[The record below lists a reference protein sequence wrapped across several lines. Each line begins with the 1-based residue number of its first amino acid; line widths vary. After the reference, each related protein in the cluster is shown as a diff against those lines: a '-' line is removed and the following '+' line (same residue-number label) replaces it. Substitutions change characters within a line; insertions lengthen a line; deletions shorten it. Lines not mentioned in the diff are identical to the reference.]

1 MAPADIVDTAQE
13 AAGQEPP
20 PLIVRE
26 SLAAYLEE
34 RGLGSGE
41 LAAERIGEGHSNITF
56 LVTLGDQRVV
66 LRRPPRPPI
75 PPSAHD
81 VLREARVLTAVQD
94 TDVRVPWVLAVCDD
108 ESVLGVP
115 FYVMEEVRG
124 TVITTDIPPA
134 LDNPD
139 ERRRIGAEL
148 IDGLAEIHDVDWQ
161 AAGLEGFGKPTGY
174 LDLQVRRFNGLWE
187 HNKTRELPRVQEV
200 GEWLEANKPES
211 PDSTIVHGDYRLG
224 NVMVAEEAPASLV
237 AIFDWELST
246 IGDPLADLG
255 YMTVTWVE
263 PGDTPD
269 TMFSSLTAVTRA
281 EGFQTRDELIELYE
295 ERTGRPVG
303 NLRWYQTL
311 ALWKAAVFMEGNYKR
326 FSQGMS
332 DDEYL
337 GLFDEGVPALAE
349 AAWEIANAPAPSRR
363 ACWSTSAAC

>member
-1 MAPADIVDTAQE
+1 LARLKGCAAVADVVDTREQ
-13 AAGQEPP
+13 AANEDVP

-26 SLAAYLEE
+26 PLAAFLEE
-34 RGLGSGE
+34 QGLGSGE
-41 LAAERIGEGHSNITF
+41 LSAERIGEGHSNVTF
-56 LVTLGDQRVV
+56 LVRLGERRCVI
-66 LRRPPRPPI
+66 RRPPRPPI

-81 VLREARVLTAVQD
+81 VLREARVLSGVQD
-94 TDVRVPWVLAVCDD
+94 SVRVPRVLAVCDD

-115 FYVMEEVRG
+115 FYVMEEVEG
-124 TVITTDIPPA
+124 SVITTAIPPE

-148 IDGLAEIHDVDWQ
+148 IEGLAEIHAVDWQ

-174 LDLQVRRFNGLWE
+174 LDRQLRRFNGLWE
-187 HNKTRELPRVQEV
+187 HNKTRELPRVQEI
-200 GEWLEANKPES
+200 GEWLEANKP
-211 PDSTIVHGDYRLG
+211 DSGTATIVHGDYRLG
-224 NVMVAEEAPASLV
+224 NVMVAEQAPARLV

-255 YMTVTWVE
+255 YMTVTWIE
-263 PGDTPD
+263 PGDTTD
-269 TMFSSLTAVTRA
+269 TMFSSLTAVTRQ

-295 ERTGRPVG
+295 ERTGRSVSS
-303 NLRWYQTL
+303 LRWYQTL

-337 GLFDEGVPALAE
+337 GMFDEGVPALAE
-349 AAWEIANAPAPSRR
+349 AAWEIANAPAPS
-363 ACWSTSAAC
+363 